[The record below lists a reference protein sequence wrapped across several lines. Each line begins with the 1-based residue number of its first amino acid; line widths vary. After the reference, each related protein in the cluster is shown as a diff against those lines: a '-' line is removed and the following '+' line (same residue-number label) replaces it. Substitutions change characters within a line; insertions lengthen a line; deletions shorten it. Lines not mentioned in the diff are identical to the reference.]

1 MLSPADDPVPAQLL
15 HRYVPGLRF
24 DTTLALEQPG
34 TTAPRRLSGR
44 EAWDEWDAVRGLLT
58 AATAFLRIAPRRPP
72 RWTTTVLADPVSVQA
87 LAARW
92 LPELDCCWEAEP
104 PRLSPTSFRTLL
116 LCLNHHDGV
125 RWALVTGEEW
135 LSGRQDRPRALL
147 VLDALLPSPWAVG
160 YNARLELQPGSS
172 RALGLRANPLRLPLA
187 YRGIDG
193 MGLAVD
199 VKGVLRLQH
208 RITPPA

>member
-1 MLSPADDPVPAQLL
+1 MRSPADDPPQAQIL
-15 HRYVPGLRF
+15 HRYVQGLRF
-24 DTTLALEQPG
+24 DTTLALERPG
-34 TTAPRRLSGR
+34 RMSPHRLSGR
-44 EAWDEWDAVRGLLT
+44 ESQDEVDALRRLLST
-58 AATAFLRIAPRRPP
+58 ASAFLRIPPRRPP
-72 RWTTTVLADPVSVQA
+72 RWMTTDPADPFSVQA

-92 LPELDCCWEAEP
+92 LPELDCGWEGEV
-104 PRLSPTSFRTLL
+104 PRSSPSSFRAMV
-116 LCLNHHDGV
+116 LCLTHRYGV
-125 RWALVTGEEW
+125 TWTLVTGEEW

-172 RALGLRANPLRLPLA
+172 RALGLRANPLKLPLA

-193 MGLAVD
+193 MALAVD
-199 VKGVLRLQH
+199 VKGVLRLQR

>member
-1 MLSPADDPVPAQLL
+1 MLSSADDPAPAPLL

-44 EAWDEWDAVRGLLT
+44 GAWDEVDALRGLLI
-58 AATAFLRIAPRRPP
+58 AATAFLRIPPKRPP
-72 RWTTTVLADPVSVQA
+72 RWTTVDPADPLSVQA

-104 PRLSPTSFRTLL
+104 PRLSPTSFRAML
-116 LCLNHHDGV
+116 LCLTHQDGV

-135 LSGRQDRPRALL
+135 LSGHHKRPRALL
-147 VLDALLPSPWAVG
+147 VLDALLPSPWATG
-160 YNARLELQPGSS
+160 YNARLELQPGSA
-172 RALGLRANPLRLPLA
+172 RALGLRANPLKLPLA

-193 MGLAVD
+193 MALAVEI
-199 VKGVLRLQH
+199 KGTLHLER
-208 RITPPA
+208 RFTTAT